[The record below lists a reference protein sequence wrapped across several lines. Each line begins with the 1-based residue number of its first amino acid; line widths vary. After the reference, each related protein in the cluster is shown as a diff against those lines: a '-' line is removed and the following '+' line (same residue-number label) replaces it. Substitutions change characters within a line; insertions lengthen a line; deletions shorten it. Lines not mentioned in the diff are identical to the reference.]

1 LSANASLSSVKKTL
15 GKEKQST
22 KQKWNPTKTRK
33 IIKGEPPTR
42 TSHDYFITFSQI
54 FQELCVVLEIW
65 TRDFS
70 HVKPPLPT
78 HPILL
83 VFMLRFPSPHIII
96 NKCKLVVLGTKWIQ
110 TIMLSTTK
118 LYNFLRS
125 TTFILI
131 ISSPEVVYKNLISN
145 LKTSN
150 EFSYG
155 KMISNQKVVNY
166 KVS

>member
-1 LSANASLSSVKKTL
+1 
-15 GKEKQST
+15 
-22 KQKWNPTKTRK
+22 
-33 IIKGEPPTR
+33 
-42 TSHDYFITFSQI
+42 
-54 FQELCVVLEIW
+54 
-65 TRDFS
+65 
-70 HVKPPLPT
+70 
-78 HPILL
+78 
-83 VFMLRFPSPHIII
+83 
-96 NKCKLVVLGTKWIQ
+96 
-110 TIMLSTTK
+110 MLSTTK

-150 EFSYG
+150 EFFYG

>member
-1 LSANASLSSVKKTL
+1 
-15 GKEKQST
+15 
-22 KQKWNPTKTRK
+22 
-33 IIKGEPPTR
+33 
-42 TSHDYFITFSQI
+42 
-54 FQELCVVLEIW
+54 
-65 TRDFS
+65 
-70 HVKPPLPT
+70 
-78 HPILL
+78 
-83 VFMLRFPSPHIII
+83 
-96 NKCKLVVLGTKWIQ
+96 
-110 TIMLSTTK
+110 MLSTTK